1 MSIQIGQTSFLIALL
16 VFGITNTYAGEKVDE
31 TRAVPSDSIVEVHNT
46 RGEIRISGWSKDE
59 VSVVGELD
67 DLATGLTFEIDGSLT
82 LIRVEMPTRNVS
94 YGDGSK
100 LEIKMPANG
109 RVEFDGVSTD
119 LTLTDIKGGIS
130 VHSVSGEITGSGI
143 EQRLMVNSVSGD
155 INFEDA
161 AGKAKFSTVSGDME
175 LDLRSESVSLN
186 AVSGDI
192 NVRLQNFDTLLAST
206 VSGEL
211 EVKGSLSASGN
222 ININSVSGDVTL
234 ELKAPVNARIDVNT
248 GPGGDIT
255 NKLTKDEPR
264 DVFPAQMVLK
274 TKSGDGS
281 ASISVRTV
289 TGDVE
294 LNDRN

>member
-1 MSIQIGQTSFLIALL
+1 MNIKIGQRSILSVLCVSCMAS
-16 VFGITNTYAGEKVDE
+16 VYGGEVVNE
-31 TRAVPSDSIVEVHNT
+31 TRPVPSDSTVEIRNT
-46 RGEIRISGWSKDE
+46 RGEIRISGWDKDE
-59 VSVVGELD
+59 VSVAGELD
-67 DLATGLTFEIDGSLT
+67 DLATGLTFEVDGTLT
-82 LIRVEMPTRNVS
+82 IIKVEMPTRDVS

-100 LEIKMPANG
+100 LEIRMPVNG
-109 RVEFDGVSTD
+109 RVDFDGVSTD
-119 LTLTDIKGGIS
+119 VTLTNIQGGVS
-130 VHSVSGEITGSGI
+130 VHSVSGDITGAQI
-143 EQRLMVNSVSGD
+143 AQRLIVNSVSGD
-155 INFEDA
+155 ISFEDA
-161 AGKAKFSTVSGDME
+161 GGKAKFTTVSGDME

-192 NVRLQNFDTLLAST
+192 RLRLQSFDTLLVST

-211 EVKGSLSASGN
+211 DVSGTLSATGN
-222 ININSVSGDVTL
+222 ISVNSVSGDVSL
-234 ELKAPVNARIDVNT
+234 DLNAPVNARIDVNT

-294 LNDRN
+294 LSDRN